1 MAAPSPEVTST
12 NIAAVSFA
20 FFGDEEVRRLS
31 VCRLT
36 SPIARDNLGAPVPG
50 GLYDPSMGPLEMHE
64 RYVLWWLRESG
75 EAERGRKMEGGGA
88 LEAVVDRWL
97 F

>member
-1 MAAPSPEVTST
+1 MIYVANCVSLHHKAMAAPSPEVTST
-12 NIAAVSFA
+12 NVAGVSFA

-50 GLYDPSMGPLEMHE
+50 GLYDPAMGPLEMHE
-64 RYVLWWLRESG
+64 R
-75 EAERGRKMEGGGA
+75 
-88 LEAVVDRWL
+88 
-97 F
+97 